1 MRAALL
7 TIVFA
12 VFASIAPALAATVH
26 EKDSTGSGDY
36 FIEGVREYCAGDYRT
51 AGDLLALSLEEDP
64 ENDAACYYLA
74 LIMLSDND
82 TDKALAFLERASS
95 LDPSNQ
101 WYRLTAARIFTGIGE
116 NGQAAEILQELIDTD
131 PGKSEYYYELTDIL
145 VRNNDLDKALE
156 TLGKIEQLRG
166 VTLTSRLRTQPCCW
180 ETCTSPGMM
189 IPQPCSTTDAPWR
202 WTRISHPPI
211 SA

>member
-101 WYRLTAARIFTGIGE
+101 WYRLTAASSTMRS
-116 NGQAAEILQELIDTD
+116 A
-131 PGKSEYYYELTDIL
+131 
-145 VRNNDLDKALE
+145 VVKAVVPASCI
-156 TLGKIEQLRG
+156 K
-166 VTLTSRLRTQPCCW
+166 
-180 ETCTSPGMM
+180 
-189 IPQPCSTTDAPWR
+189 
-202 WTRISHPPI
+202 
-211 SA
+211 